1 MLPLTLFIA
10 YLSGDFYINVNEF
23 GVVLVISLLSIFSNV
38 FNFYSI
44 DKLNIVVQD
53 MIKKT
58 YIIVTVLILQTTGV
72 ENINTY
78 HILGAIAIIIGL
90 YMGIE
95 LKNTKIE
102 KINKKGFII
111 AIISVIL
118 SSLSSVS
125 VKYAINSSIASAS
138 GTMIIKATGF
148 IFLSIVLLIKTK
160 PKVSE
165 HKENTKE
172 VFIISMSSPLVMF
185 FYSQR
190 VSINKRDSG
199 R

>member
-90 YMGIE
+90 YMGTE
-95 LKNTKIE
+95 LKNTKIA
-102 KINKKGFII
+102 KINKKGFI
-111 AIISVIL
+111 
-118 SSLSSVS
+118 
-125 VKYAINSSIASAS
+125 SI
-138 GTMIIKATGF
+138 
-148 IFLSIVLLIKTK
+148 
-160 PKVSE
+160 
-165 HKENTKE
+165 
-172 VFIISMSSPLVMF
+172 
-185 FYSQR
+185 
-190 VSINKRDSG
+190 
-199 R
+199 